1 VNNPRAISAKAIHWF
16 MGARATDAQIG
27 LICVPRP
34 GVTDAIFDRSYSVT
48 SVMFWEREHAP

>member
-1 VNNPRAISAKAIHWF
+1 LNNPRAISAEAIHWF

-34 GVTDAIFDRSYSVT
+34 GVTDAIIDRSYSAIT
-48 SVMFWEREHAP
+48 SVMF